1 MNPDEILKATNDLNE
16 YLINNGISNI
26 RADDG
31 KIIINEFSDENTT
44 IYTINNNLQLNIE
57 KISKYF

>member
-31 KIIINEFSDENTT
+31 KIIINEFSDENTI
-44 IYTINNNLQLNIE
+44 IYTVNNNLQLNIE

>member
-31 KIIINEFSDENTT
+31 KIIINEFSDENTI